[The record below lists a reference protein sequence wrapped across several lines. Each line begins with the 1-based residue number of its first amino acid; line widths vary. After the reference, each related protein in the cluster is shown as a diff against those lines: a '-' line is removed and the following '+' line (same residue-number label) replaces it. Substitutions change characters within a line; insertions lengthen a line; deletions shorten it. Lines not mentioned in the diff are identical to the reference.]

1 MLVINIKTYFGIG
14 FPLQY
19 SGLEKSIDCI
29 VHGVA
34 KSRTWLSDFTSL
46 SHIFKCNMTFIER
59 DLWRVCTS
67 NMFLSDAEDAG
78 PESGLGEQCYI
89 TLTTA
94 QEHWCVALLPHIK
107 LHTTRHLS
115 DNDKPEISRPQ
126 SGSQE
131 MWGGPQGWGC
141 LVYSLLV
148 PTLEL
153 DWLNTRS
160 SQSHPQS
167 LSSHGR

>member
-1 MLVINIKTYFGIG
+1 MLVVNIKTYFGIG
-14 FPLQY
+14 YPLQY

-34 KSRTWLSDFTSL
+34 KSRTRLSDFTSL

-67 NMFLSDAEDAG
+67 NMLLSDAEDAG

-107 LHTTRHLS
+107 LHTTLHLC
-115 DNDKPEISRPQ
+115 DNNHINLPTSVR
-126 SGSQE
+126 
-131 MWGGPQGWGC
+131 
-141 LVYSLLV
+141 V
-148 PTLEL
+148 PG
-153 DWLNTRS
+153 DVRRATRLGV
-160 SQSHPQS
+160 PR
-167 LSSHGR
+167 L